1 MISRKLFRRQ
11 PDRFQRRVLPERVL
25 LVRVLLEQV
34 LLEQVWPK
42 QTVRPAVGRAAA
54 VRD

>member
-11 PDRFQRRVLPERVL
+11 PDRFQRRALPVRALLERVL
-25 LVRVLLEQV
+25 LERVLPEQV
-34 LLEQVWPK
+34 RPK
-42 QTVRPAVGRAAA
+42 WTVRPAAGRVAA

>member
-11 PDRFQRRVLPERVL
+11 PERFQRRALPVRVSVRVSVSV
-25 LVRVLLEQV
+25 LVR
-34 LLEQVWPK
+34 PK
-42 QTVRPAVGRAAA
+42 RTVRPAAGRAAA

>member
-11 PDRFQRRVLPERVL
+11 PERFQRRALPVRVSV
-25 LVRVLLEQV
+25 LVRVR
-34 LLEQVWPK
+34 PK
-42 QTVRPAVGRAAA
+42 RTVRPAAGRAAA